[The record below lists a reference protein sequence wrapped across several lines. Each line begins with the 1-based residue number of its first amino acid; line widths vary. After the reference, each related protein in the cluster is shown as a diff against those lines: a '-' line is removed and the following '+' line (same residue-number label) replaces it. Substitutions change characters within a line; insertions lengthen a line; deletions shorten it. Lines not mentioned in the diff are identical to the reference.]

1 MSLNMFWF
9 LPTHGDGHYL
19 GTEEGSRPVDHGYLQ
34 QIAQAADRLG
44 YTGVLIPTGRS
55 CEDAWL
61 VAASMIPVTQRL
73 KFLVALRPSVTS
85 PTVAARQAATLDRL
99 SNGRAL
105 FNLVTGSDPQ
115 ELAGDGVFLDHSE
128 RYEAS
133 AEFTQVW
140 RRLLLGETVDFNGKH
155 IHVRGA
161 KLLFPPIQQPYPPLY
176 FGGSSDVAQELA
188 AEQVDLYLTWGE
200 PPELVKE
207 KIEHVRAKAAAHG
220 RKIRFGVR
228 LHVIVRETNDEAWQ
242 AAERLISR
250 LDDETIAKA
259 QAAFARTD
267 SVGQQRMAALHNGK
281 RDNLEISPNLWA
293 GVGLVRGGAGTAL
306 VGDGPTVA
314 ARINEYA
321 ALGIDSFV
329 LSGYPHLEEAY
340 RVGELL
346 FPHLDVA
353 IPEIP
358 QPQPLNPQGEAVAN
372 DFIPVT
378 SRKAKEHDDGNASE
392 EVVIARCPWF
402 LPGGHRGGVATGLL
416 GWLVID
422 AYFALTGRSGDGVL
436 DALCQRRIVAASG
449 DQLLACADWFF
460 NWRIAGI
467 NSGAD

>member
-1 MSLNMFWF
+1 MIST
-9 LPTHGDGHYL
+9 LP
-19 GTEEGSRPVDHGYLQ
+19 
-34 QIAQAADRLG
+34 
-44 YTGVLIPTGRS
+44 
-55 CEDAWL
+55 
-61 VAASMIPVTQRL
+61 
-73 KFLVALRPSVTS
+73 
-85 PTVAARQAATLDRL
+85 
-99 SNGRAL
+99 
-105 FNLVTGSDPQ
+105 
-115 ELAGDGVFLDHSE
+115 
-128 RYEAS
+128 
-133 AEFTQVW
+133 
-140 RRLLLGETVDFNGKH
+140 
-155 IHVRGA
+155 
-161 KLLFPPIQQPYPPLY
+161 
-176 FGGSSDVAQELA
+176 
-188 AEQVDLYLTWGE
+188 GE

-402 LPGGHRGGVATGLL
+402 YRWASWRCGNWPPRLAGYRRVFCPHRKE
-416 GWLVID
+416 W
-422 AYFALTGRSGDGVL
+422 
-436 DALCQRRIVAASG
+436 
-449 DQLLACADWFF
+449 
-460 NWRIAGI
+460 
-467 NSGAD
+467 